1 MIFYNSRSLRGGSF
15 VKNHAMRTVH
25 NRLFSIMTVLLMPAA
40 MFGQGGHSVSSP
52 NKNKDH
58 MNITHNKEVIRRL
71 YEESLNKAKLDILHE
86 FVSEDYTG
94 PRGEKGPAG
103 FASNIAPLIKAFPG
117 IKWTITEL
125 VGEGDKVMINW
136 KWEGTHQEQ
145 YLHIPAT
152 HIKVVNT
159 ALAVYDLKDGK
170 IIGARLQTDR
180 LGFLQQLNML
190 PQDVTRIPA
199 KETRQAQVRF
209 IDKFV
214 IPTAAR
220 EEFMKRTQINREFI
234 KKLPG
239 FIEDEMY
246 ISTDTDGNTHCVTVA
261 VWENEEALQKAKEK
275 VQEFYR
281 EDGFNPA
288 EMLKRLHITMDRGVY
303 SKIEE

>member
-1 MIFYNSRSLRGGSF
+1 
-15 VKNHAMRTVH
+15 
-25 NRLFSIMTVLLMPAA
+25 
-40 MFGQGGHSVSSP
+40 
-52 NKNKDH
+52 
-58 MNITHNKEVIRRL
+58 MNIAHNKEVIRLL

-103 FASNIAPLIKAFPG
+103 FASNIVPLIKAFPG

-170 IIGARLQTDR
+170 IIGARLQTEPP
-180 LGFLQQLNML
+180 GF
-190 PQDVTRIPA
+190 PPATEHAAAGRHPDPA

-261 VWENEEALQKAKEK
+261 VWENEEALQKQK
-275 VQEFYR
+275 
-281 EDGFNPA
+281 
-288 EMLKRLHITMDRGVY
+288 KRCRNFTGKTVLIPR
-303 SKIEE
+303 KC